1 MHPKKFFLVVALS
14 LSFIGTTS
22 TSTKAQSLSDL
33 DGNAFLMHP
42 RTGQFLGNVSSDR
55 FDDQSICN
63 PYGTYGSK
71 YQEMS
76 LWNKYGDYG
85 SPYSNVSAYNS
96 RAQYPPILYLKN
108 GQALAVVSV
117 SSKWEPVI
125 HPGALL
131 GVICGQR

>member
-1 MHPKKFFLVVALS
+1 MPLKNTALVVALS
-14 LSFIGTTS
+14 LIFIGTTS

-55 FDDQSICN
+55 FDEQSICN
-63 PYGTYGSK
+63 TYGTYGSK
-71 YQEMS
+71 YEERS
-76 LWNKYGDYG
+76 IWNNYGDYG
-85 SPYSNVSAYNS
+85 SPYSNVSAYNR

-108 GQALAVVSV
+108 GQALALVSV
-117 SSKWEPVI
+117 NSNWERVI